1 MAVAELIGAT
11 VGVIILVLVAYI
23 LVGSTLSTA
32 QTVAEAQ
39 KDLTL
44 MDESRLRTDIVISS
58 ATIENGNILNFS
70 VNNTG
75 SETVSDFGHMDILMS
90 NGTGNFEEYTYVKN
104 FAGSPGTWT
113 IVQFEPAASSV
124 HPGELDPGE
133 TMWCNVVYPGDTPV
147 WFQVTT
153 GNGVYASAY
162 IPPTP

>member
-11 VGVIILVLVAYI
+11 VGVIILVLVAYV

-58 ATIENGNILNFS
+58 AAIENGDTFNFS

-75 SETVSDFGHMDILMS
+75 SEIISDFKHMDLLVS
-90 NGTGNFEEYTYVKN
+90 SGSGNFEDYTYTKN
-104 FAGSPGTWT
+104 SDESPGTWT
-113 IVQFEPAASSV
+113 IVRFEPATGI

-133 TMWCNVVYPGDTPV
+133 TMWCNATYTGAAPV

-162 IPPTP
+162 IPYP